1 MKLSMTK
8 PGKEAVFWY
17 GMTPPNDSTAFQHK
31 NAKSLS
37 LSVLTITPECE
48 SLTYSVMY
56 LQSRANEG
64 CITILNSNI
73 C

>member
-1 MKLSMTK
+1 MKFSMSK
-8 PGKEAVFWY
+8 PRKEAAFWY
-17 GMTPPNDSTAFQHK
+17 GWTPPNNSTTFQHK
-31 NAKSLS
+31 NAKSLF
-37 LSVLTITPECE
+37 LSVLTITPECG

-73 C
+73 Y